1 MQLDFRKYTP
11 ADAPIVRR
19 LVSGQPYRSCDFTVG
34 GLLLWADYYGYEFA
48 VADDTLFVRGRAED
62 GRPAY
67 LLPVGA
73 LPPVQ
78 SVAALCGY
86 CRARGER
93 PLLSFVPQEAA
104 EAVAAR
110 IPCRLEQLAVQIL
123 QGRHLPLVSTPHIIP
138 VHICGTAVKDGFL
151 LC

>member
-86 CRARGER
+86 CRGRGAHSLPAGAAGGLVGL
-93 PLLSFVPQEAA
+93 PLSAPKAGR
-104 EAVAAR
+104 AAR
-110 IPCRLEQLAVQIL
+110 QRAAPQAQPRQQIRARFPRPRL
-123 QGRHLPLVSTPHIIP
+123 
-138 VHICGTAVKDGFL
+138 
-151 LC
+151 

>member
-11 ADAPIVRR
+11 ADAPVIRR

-48 VADDTLFVRGRAED
+48 VADGTLFVRGRAEN

-78 SVAALCGY
+78 SVAALCDY
-86 CRARGER
+86 CRARGEK
-93 PLLSFVPQEAA
+93 PLLSFVPQ
-104 EAVAAR
+104 
-110 IPCRLEQLAVQIL
+110 
-123 QGRHLPLVSTPHIIP
+123 
-138 VHICGTAVKDGFL
+138 
-151 LC
+151 